1 MIAYI
6 DVKRAADVVGSIFL
20 LFLLFPLFL
29 VTAVAILVSMG
40 LPVFFLQERIGKNE
54 RSFKIIK
61 FRTMQEP
68 SDQKGGRSDDEYRT
82 TKLGKMLRATS
93 IDELPELF
101 NVLLGDMSIIGPRPL
116 LPEYLPFYSTEQKR
130 RHLVRPGIT
139 GMAQVNGRNL
149 ISWEEK
155 FEFDCLYVDNLTVS
169 LDLKILF
176 QTVIQV
182 LKKSGINDASGR
194 PVDRFRGTRN

>member
-1 MIAYI
+1 MIVYT
-6 DVKRAADVVGSIFL
+6 DVKRSADVVGSIFL
-20 LFLLFPLFL
+20 ILLLFPLFL
-29 VTAVAILVSMG
+29 VTSFAILMSMG
-40 LPVFFLQERIGKNE
+40 RPVFFFKRIGKNE
-54 RSFKIIK
+54 RPFKIIK

-68 SDQKGGRSDDEYRT
+68 SDQKRGPSDDEYRT
-82 TKLGKMLRATS
+82 TKLGKMLRASS

-101 NVLLGDMSIIGPRPL
+101 NVLLGDMSMIGPRPL
-116 LPEYLPFYSTEQKR
+116 LPEYLPFYSAEQSR

-155 FEFDCLYVDNLTVS
+155 FEFDCFYIDNLTLM
-169 LDLKILF
+169 LDLKILL

>member
-1 MIAYI
+1 M
-6 DVKRAADVVGSIFL
+6 DVKRSADVVGSIFL
-20 LFLLFPLFL
+20 IFLLFPLFL
-29 VTAVAILVSMG
+29 MTSFAILVSMG
-40 LPVFFLQERIGKNE
+40 RPVFFLQERIGKDE
-54 RSFKIIK
+54 RPFKIIK

-68 SDQKGGRSDDEYRT
+68 SDQKRGPSDDEYRT

-101 NVLLGDMSIIGPRPL
+101 NVLFGDMSIIGPRPL
-116 LPEYLPFYSTEQKR
+116 LPEYLRLYSTEQRR

-155 FEFDCLYVDNLTVS
+155 FEFDCFYIDNLTLK

-176 QTVIQV
+176 QTGIQV

-194 PVDRFRGTRN
+194 PVDRFRGTRT

>member
-1 MIAYI
+1 MIAYA
-6 DVKRAADVVGSIFL
+6 DVKRSVDVAGSIFL
-20 LFLLFPLFL
+20 LFLLLPLFL
-29 VTAVAILVSMG
+29 VIAVVILVSMG
-40 LPVFFLQERIGKNE
+40 RPIFFLQERIGKDE
-54 RSFKIIK
+54 RPFKIIK
-61 FRTMQEP
+61 FRTMREP
-68 SDQKGGRSDDEYRT
+68 SDQDSGQSNDKYRT
-82 TKLGKMLRATS
+82 TKLGKMLRASS

-101 NVLLGDMSIIGPRPL
+101 NVLLGDMSMIGPRPL
-116 LPEYLPFYSTEQKR
+116 LPEYLPFYSAEQSR

-155 FEFDCLYVDNLTVS
+155 FEFDCFYIDNLTLM
-169 LDLKILF
+169 LDLKILL

-182 LKKSGINDASGR
+182 LKKSGINDASGG

>member
-1 MIAYI
+1 M
-6 DVKRAADVVGSIFL
+6 DVKRSVDVVGSIFL
-20 LFLLFPLFL
+20 LCLLVPLFL
-29 VTAVAILVSMG
+29 VTAIAILVSMG
-40 LPVFFLQERIGKNE
+40 RPIFFLQERIGKNE
-54 RSFKIIK
+54 RPFKIIK
-61 FRTMQEP
+61 FRTMREQ
-68 SDQKGGRSDDEYRT
+68 SDQYTGQTDDSHRT
-82 TKLGKMLRATS
+82 TKLGKKLRATS

-116 LPEYLPFYSTEQKR
+116 LPEYLPLYSAEQSR

-155 FEFDCLYVDNLTVS
+155 FEFDCFYIDNCTLI

-182 LKKSGINDASGR
+182 VSKSGINDASGR
-194 PVDRFRGTRN
+194 PVGRFRGTRN

>member
-1 MIAYI
+1 M
-6 DVKRAADVVGSIFL
+6 DVKRSVDVVGSIFL
-20 LFLLFPLFL
+20 LVLLLPLFL
-29 VTAVAILVSMG
+29 ATAVAILVSMG
-40 LPVFFLQERIGKNE
+40 RPIIFLQERIGKNE
-54 RSFKIIK
+54 RPFKIIK
-61 FRTMQEP
+61 FRTMREP
-68 SDQKGGRSDDEYRT
+68 SHQNVGQSDDRHRT

-101 NVLLGDMSIIGPRPL
+101 NVLLGDMSMIGPRPL
-116 LPEYLPFYSTEQKR
+116 LPEYLPLYSAEQSR

-155 FEFDCLYVDNLTVS
+155 FEFDCFYVDNLALM

-182 LKKSGINDASGR
+182 LRKSGINDASGR

>member
-1 MIAYI
+1 M
-6 DVKRAADVVGSIFL
+6 DVKRSADVAGSIFL
-20 LFLLFPLFL
+20 IFLLFPLFL
-29 VTAVAILVSMG
+29 MTSFAILVSMG
-40 LPVFFLQERIGKNE
+40 RPVFFLQERIGKNE
-54 RSFKIIK
+54 RPFKIIK

-68 SDQKGGRSDDEYRT
+68 SDQKRGPSDDEYRT

-101 NVLLGDMSIIGPRPL
+101 NVLFGDMSIIGPRPL
-116 LPEYLPFYSTEQKR
+116 LPEYLRLYSTEQRR

-155 FEFDCLYVDNLTVS
+155 FEFDCFYIDNLTLK

-176 QTVIQV
+176 QTGIQV

-194 PVDRFRGTRN
+194 PVDRFRGTRT